1 MQEPPSARGILQW
14 GNWLL
19 QPYFGTVPILPEIQ
33 GCPARGWRGLAR
45 LGEGWIYPNLGSGF
59 GSAQGAGSDVAP
71 SYGLG
76 VCDCFGGCFWWKTGP
91 GTSSPTSLGVSGM
104 ALS

>member
-19 QPYFGTVPILPEIQ
+19 QPYFGTLPTLPEVQ

-45 LGEGWIYPNLGSGF
+45 LGEGRIYLSGKSRLGFWVCSGCWVGCGIVIWF
-59 GSAQGAGSDVAP
+59 GC
-71 SYGLG
+71 L
-76 VCDCFGGCFWWKTGP
+76 
-91 GTSSPTSLGVSGM
+91 
-104 ALS
+104 